1 MEIIM
6 STPEN
11 YLRAVVAMNER
22 MWPQA
27 ESLQKQLQKLESE
40 YQAARQRPITDVIA
54 RGVAALLEAQIN
66 DVVRKLN
73 TVYEEWQRNLTLIAP
88 PPSKN
93 PASNWTSKIP
103 WPKAVP
109 PDVRKQLLRIIQ
121 QGGIPISHRVTVKPV
136 KFPSG
141 GQGIAV
147 EFSKW

>member
-1 MEIIM
+1 M

-11 YLRAVVAMNER
+11 YLRAVGAMNER
-22 MWPQA
+22 MWTQA

-66 DVVRKLN
+66 AVVRKLN
-73 TVYEEWQRNLTLIAP
+73 TLYEEWQRNLTLIAP
-88 PPSKN
+88 PPPSRN
-93 PASNWTSKIP
+93 PASTWTSKIP

-109 PDVRKQLLRIIQ
+109 PDVRNQLLRIIQ
-121 QGGIPISHRVTVKPV
+121 QGGIPISRRVTVKPV
-136 KFPSG
+136 RFPSG

>member
-1 MEIIM
+1 MEVTM

-11 YLRAVVAMNER
+11 DLRVVGAMNER
-22 MWPQA
+22 MWTQA
-27 ESLQKQLQKLESE
+27 EPLEKQLRKLEAE

-54 RGVAALLEAQIN
+54 RGAAALLETQIN
-66 DVVRKLN
+66 ALVRKLN

-88 PPSKN
+88 PPSRN
-93 PASNWTSKIP
+93 SASHWTSKIP

-121 QGGIPISHRVTVKPV
+121 QGGIPISRRVTVKPV
-136 KFPSG
+136 RFPSG